1 MIMSSRSVA
10 RDGHLSTRAV
20 AGLALLAVLALAAC
34 DKAQLLA
41 PTNSTIVISAADQ
54 ILPTGGRTEVTA
66 MVTEQSGTAVHNG
79 TTVRFTTNLGRL
91 EPAEAQTHN
100 GAARVMFV
108 AGDVSG
114 VAQIRAVS
122 GGASGGGGT
131 DTTVTNV
138 VQITVG
144 AAAVGTITLRAN
156 PASVGPNGGT
166 VELIANVV
174 AESGRALEGILV
186 TFSTDQGQ
194 LASSTATSNSNGEA
208 RTTLTTSQ
216 QAVVT
221 ATAGTKTSGN
231 VTISVR
237 AAPGVTV
244 TCAPAGAAAGGN
256 CSAVQPT
263 GASNTANVVFTVT
276 KPTGTSNL
284 RSATI
289 DFGDGSSQA
298 LGNLAG
304 EAIVAHVYAG
314 PSGSSPVTYIATVT
328 AVDINGEVATVT
340 VPVNVIPRA
349 PLGVSLTVTPGTS
362 VVGVGQSVTFT
373 ATVTPAVGGAD
384 AVESFTWDFGDNETA
399 TTAGGTTSHVYTG
412 SPTRRTVT
420 VTVRTTDGRTA
431 TARAEFIA
439 GG

>member
-1 MIMSSRSVA
+1 MAGRVV
-10 RDGHLSTRAV
+10 R
-20 AGLALLAVLALAAC
+20 AGLALVAVLVLAAC

-41 PTNSTIVISAADQ
+41 PSNSTIVISAADQ
-54 ILPTGGRTEVTA
+54 ILPTGGRTEITA
-66 MVTEQSGTAVHNG
+66 MVTESSGTAVHNG

-91 EPAEAQTHN
+91 EPGEAQTRN
-100 GAARVMFV
+100 GAATVTFV

-122 GGASGGGGT
+122 GGAAGGSA
-131 DTTVTNV
+131 DAATNV

-144 AAAVGTITLRAN
+144 AAAVGTVTLRAN

-166 VELIANVV
+166 VELIASVV
-174 AESGRALEGILV
+174 AESGRSLEGILV
-186 TFSTDQGQ
+186 TFNADQGE
-194 LASSTATSNSNGEA
+194 LGSSTVATNTSGEA

-221 ATAGTKTSGN
+221 ATAGTKTSAN
-231 VTISVR
+231 VTVSVR
-237 AAPGVTV
+237 AAPGVTI
-244 TCAPAGAAAGGN
+244 TCAPAGGAATSN

-276 KPTGTSNL
+276 RPTGTSTL

-304 EAIVAHVYAG
+304 EATVAHVYAG
-314 PSGSSPVTYIATVT
+314 PSGSNPVTYTATVT
-328 AVDINGEVATVT
+328 AIDINGETATAA

-349 PLGVSLTVTPGTS
+349 PLSVTLTVALGTA
-362 VVGVGQSVTFT
+362 VVGVGQSATFT
-373 ATVTPAVGGAD
+373 ATVTPAAGGAD
-384 AVESFTWDFGDNETA
+384 VVESFSWDFGDNETA

-412 SPTRRTVT
+412 GATRRTAT
-420 VTVRTTDGRTA
+420 VTVRTTDGRSA